1 MFYKF
6 FSLSQEQ
13 LQLNILQQTH
23 LGSSKSGGNA
33 LTVQQLQQQQTH
45 ILGQMQ
51 IIQQALMLGQ
61 GLDSK
66 DQVLKDRHRHDSATF
81 GSVGSSS
88 EGSLKENRPDNNN
101 TDHVSK
107 NLNGKIDRFG
117 NWPVCIATRKRWHPT
132 TNPSSL
138 FLL

>member
-1 MFYKF
+1 MTNCGNR
-6 FSLSQEQ
+6 SDRWLTISQQEQ
-13 LQLNILQQTH
+13 LQINILQQTH

-33 LTVQQLQQQQTH
+33 LTLQQLQQQQTH

-61 GLDSK
+61 GLESAHSK
-66 DQVLKDRHRHDSATF
+66 DPGLKERHRHDSATF

-101 TDHVSK
+101 TDHMSAK
-107 NLNGKIDRFG
+107 SLNGR
-117 NWPVCIATRKRWHPT
+117 TSR
-132 TNPSSL
+132 L
-138 FLL
+138 FDISN